1 MSVCP
6 DVSDAP
12 VMQAHEGST
21 YLKVTEPPGKDVFRG
36 EKDESCQVQLQ
47 GQWITISRVAYLQA
61 EDCIYI

>member
-36 EKDESCQVQLQ
+36 KKMKVAKFNFKDN
-47 GQWITISRVAYLQA
+47 GSRSVG
-61 EDCIYI
+61 